1 MSLLRESRPCII
13 DYICEADQIYRAKY
27 RVERLLF
34 KHSVVIFPN
43 QASLTAAGQHALT
56 QRFDPQVR
64 TDDFSH
70 STFESS
76 RLILLLSLRQSS
88 TDTAKLDDPKA
99 SLYYILIFATSREH
113 QFNSLGMDSFPIP
126 SFCKVSLHQRSSS
139 TRVIKPFTGPRFQ
152 MRIAR
157 RASRDS
163 IAGISMLPFTSAILR
178 K

>member
-13 DYICEADQIYRAKY
+13 DYILKLTRYARAKS

-88 TDTAKLDDPKA
+88 TDTAKLDDLRA
-99 SLYYILIFATSREH
+99 NQSYILIFATFPGHPFS
-113 QFNSLGMDSFPIP
+113 SSVMDSFPIP
-126 SFCKVSLHQRSSS
+126 SFCKVCLHQRSSS
-139 TRVIKPFTGPRFQ
+139 TRVIKPSTR
-152 MRIAR
+152 
-157 RASRDS
+157 
-163 IAGISMLPFTSAILR
+163 LR
-178 K
+178 